1 MICIIYIYIYIYI
14 YTEHILWNFWEKI
27 NKTIEV
33 DNFLNCAR
41 GADVEKIVYFKTWKI
56 LSHGVKRFQH
66 LLNISALRRL
76 RGDVE
81 RSVHFQGEITLTWYG
96 KFSTS
101 FRGSDVRKIHFWEP
115 EKSVGMEAFETFKC
129 SSCSIFLFLHG
140 FQFSDLIHWNFI
152 LWSFRIEALP

>member
-1 MICIIYIYIYIYI
+1 MYNIYIYIYI
-14 YTEHILWNFWEKI
+14 YTEHILWNFWKNSI
-27 NKTIEV
+27 IRLKWIIFST
-33 DNFLNCAR
+33 AR
-41 GADVEKIVYFKTWKI
+41 VEPMLRKLSISKLGKI